1 LESFYGAQP
10 HWQDTTHFENFE
22 PKPRIHDGDGDMDCD
37 NLDEAPSLMLP
48 SQDTPLYNAFL
59 NKLVIENKEKI
70 LESFADLSVFSKLK
84 TKPPYLSAEQPADKR
99 DDPYDLGL
107 RTEHLLAV
115 TEAQRSIHIA
125 RLHSRNDVR
134 AQTPHT
140 LVFTADD
147 MREIMNTWRN
157 SPETWSNSWAAIKDL
172 KTHQTKHQSLKTK
185 FNTMLFQMIGNKAL
199 VELFVRF
206 PLLSAE
212 QPGTVLSNI
221 TRVLQLEDPE
231 KYRAQI
237 ISQPNLLG
245 VVRPSK
251 QIHALQQLLKD
262 GRWIDEWIVED
273 RNNWYKLT
281 HAQQLL
287 WRQYNDHDDIAREI
301 NELRKKQKPKF
312 SGTAERA
319 ARELIRSPTGPD

>member
-1 LESFYGAQP
+1 
-10 HWQDTTHFENFE
+10 
-22 PKPRIHDGDGDMDCD
+22 
-37 NLDEAPSLMLP
+37 
-48 SQDTPLYNAFL
+48 
-59 NKLVIENKEKI
+59 
-70 LESFADLSVFSKLK
+70 
-84 TKPPYLSAEQPADKR
+84 
-99 DDPYDLGL
+99 
-107 RTEHLLAV
+107 
-115 TEAQRSIHIA
+115 
-125 RLHSRNDVR
+125 
-134 AQTPHT
+134 
-140 LVFTADD
+140 
-147 MREIMNTWRN
+147 
-157 SPETWSNSWAAIKDL
+157 
-172 KTHQTKHQSLKTK
+172 
-185 FNTMLFQMIGNKAL
+185 MIGNKAL

-231 KYRAQI
+231 KDRAQI

-281 HAQQLL
+281 HAQQLV

-312 SGTAERA
+312 SGAAERA
-319 ARELIRSPTGPD
+319 ARTLIRSPTGPVLFDYSSSSTA